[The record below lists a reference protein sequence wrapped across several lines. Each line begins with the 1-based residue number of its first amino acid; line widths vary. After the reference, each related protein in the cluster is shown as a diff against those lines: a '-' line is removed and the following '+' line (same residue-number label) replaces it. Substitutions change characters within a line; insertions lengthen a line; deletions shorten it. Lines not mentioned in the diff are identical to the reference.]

1 VSGSITLVVLAGGAS
16 RRMGTPKAQL
26 VIGGQT
32 LLARA
37 VTAGVAAGAGEA
49 LVVGGLTDWVPNGG
63 ERAKWVPD
71 RYPGE
76 GPLGGLVTG
85 LEHATTEWMLLLSC
99 DFVTP
104 DADALR
110 SLVNLR
116 SQSTDV
122 VIPDTGR
129 LEVLHALYRVSALEH
144 LRIRFEAGERRMQ
157 SVVANAVSERVLV
170 VPAPPGSALA
180 RSCADVDTP
189 EQFQTALRE
198 H

>member
-1 VSGSITLVVLAGGAS
+1 VSDSITLVVLAGGAS

-26 VIGGQT
+26 VVGGQT
-32 LLARA
+32 LLARV

-49 LVVGGLTDWVPNGG
+49 LVVGGLADWVSDGL
-63 ERAKWVPD
+63 RAKWVPD

-157 SVVANAVSERVLV
+157 SVVANAVGERVVV